1 MRRAAPW
8 GAILV
13 VITLLAACRPP
24 TPAAPPPPAQ
34 GAAAAPTEAAA
45 PPPGPL
51 TTVTV
56 GQVTAVLY
64 PFYLGIERG
73 YFMEQGIEIQYETFR
88 NGSETVPLIAN
99 GQLDVSQQSVS
110 ISTFNAVLRG
120 LPIKAIFDASH
131 TAPDQRSHALLVG
144 RELSDSG
151 AVRSPVDLVGR
162 KVAESSIPGG
172 LGIDVDKGLRAV
184 GHRVE
189 EFDQVVLPFPDMP
202 AALANGSVDAAIA
215 VEPSI
220 TTALKQESAV
230 VLRWLS
236 EDYPGHQI
244 AVQVI
249 GPNLLGKP
257 DLTRRLAVA
266 YLRGARD
273 WDAAARGI
281 GVDELARLLSTYNRL
296 DPAVNADLLRRKGLT
311 SIDPDGQI
319 SKESLAYDMAWYVEG
334 GHLERPIDLDQF
346 VDMQYAD
353 FAVGQ
358 LAAGG
363 ARR

>member
-1 MRRAAPW
+1 
-8 GAILV
+8 
-13 VITLLAACRPP
+13 
-24 TPAAPPPPAQ
+24 
-34 GAAAAPTEAAA
+34 
-45 PPPGPL
+45 
-51 TTVTV
+51 
-56 GQVTAVLY
+56 
-64 PFYLGIERG
+64 
-73 YFMEQGIEIQYETFR
+73 
-88 NGSETVPLIAN
+88 
-99 GQLDVSQQSVS
+99 
-110 ISTFNAVLRG
+110 
-120 LPIKAIFDASH
+120 
-131 TAPDQRSHALLVG
+131 VG

>member
-1 MRRAAPW
+1 
-8 GAILV
+8 
-13 VITLLAACRPP
+13 
-24 TPAAPPPPAQ
+24 
-34 GAAAAPTEAAA
+34 
-45 PPPGPL
+45 
-51 TTVTV
+51 VTV
-56 GQVTAVLY
+56 AQVTAVLY
-64 PFYLGIERG
+64 PFYIGIERG
-73 YFMEQGIEIQYETFR
+73 YFMEQGIDVQYETFR

-110 ISTFNAVLRG
+110 LSTFNAVLRG
-120 LPIKAIFDASH
+120 VPIKAIFDASH
-131 TAPDQRSHALLVG
+131 TAPDQHSHALLV
-144 RELSDSG
+144 RKELWDSG
-151 AVRSPVDLVGR
+151 AVRAPVDLVGR

-189 EFDQVVLPFPDMP
+189 EFDSVVLPFPDMP
-202 AALANGSVDAAIA
+202 AALANGSIDAAIA

-230 VLRWLS
+230 PLRWLS

-249 GPNLLGKP
+249 GPNLVAKP
-257 DLTRRLAVA
+257 DVTRRLAIA
-266 YLRGARD
+266 YIRGARD
-273 WDAAARGI
+273 WDAAAGHGV
-281 GVDELARLLSTYNRL
+281 GVDELARLLSTYNKL
-296 DPAVNADLLRRKGLT
+296 DAAVNADLLRRKGLT
-311 SIDPDGQI
+311 SIDPDGRI

-334 GHLERPIDLDQF
+334 GHLERPIDLDDF

-353 FAVGQ
+353 YAVAQ

-363 ARR
+363 TGR